1 MRSES
6 SREEVNMRASV
17 DEETCIGCGRC
28 VEICPDI
35 FELEGEIAVNKL
47 GEGAD
52 IPSQFEQACE
62 EAASECPVEAIAIEE

>member
-1 MRSES
+1 
-6 SREEVNMRASV
+6 MRAIV

-35 FELEGEIAVNKL
+35 FELEGEIAINKI
-47 GEGAD
+47 GDGTD

-62 EAASECPVEAIAIEE
+62 VAASECPVEAIAIEE